1 MTAGGAMTRAFTV
14 TYRKSMSRAPDLLS
28 TSHLHAHART
38 LGAGAAEVAIGADPV
53 MTWRS
58 ARAQRAATAATVIG
72 VVIILAAIAGVVVA
86 LRVPI
91 GAVVRGSFTSKLSP
105 GAGARFLPQSLATGG
120 VVVKSVTFNAYGSL
134 TLFEW
139 SAFGLIGLG
148 PLFLSWRYPLFAWRI
163 GFLAALIIPAIAM
176 GPRATLPP
184 SFQVPPEYLALL
196 VVVLCVAGLRH
207 SRAALWWMWA
217 LMALP
222 AWIWLGPGLLKPLYV
237 EAALMMVAVALDA
250 TGASNRARRELAVQF
265 ERNELEGARR
275 AVLEERTRIAREMHD
290 VVAHHM
296 SLIAVQ
302 AETAPYRLS
311 ELPDSALDEFSSL
324 SAHAREALSDMRRLL
339 GALRNEG
346 PAERAPQPRLNDVP
360 DLVAASQ
367 RAGVDISLT
376 MPDMDTVTSPGVELC
391 AYRIVQEALSNANRH
406 ALGSEVSVV
415 VEGDDDALRLRVRN
429 GPGLKQAAT
438 MVEPRTGHGLVGM
451 SERVAMLGGDLV
463 AQEDPDGG
471 FVVAAVL
478 PLHATLVSPVS

>member
-1 MTAGGAMTRAFTV
+1 
-14 TYRKSMSRAPDLLS
+14 
-28 TSHLHAHART
+28 
-38 LGAGAAEVAIGADPV
+38 
-53 MTWRS
+53 
-58 ARAQRAATAATVIG
+58 
-72 VVIILAAIAGVVVA
+72 
-86 LRVPI
+86 
-91 GAVVRGSFTSKLSP
+91 
-105 GAGARFLPQSLATGG
+105 
-120 VVVKSVTFNAYGSL
+120 VVKSVTFNAYGSL
-134 TLFEW
+134 RLFDW

-163 GFLAALIIPAIAM
+163 SFLAALIIPAISM

-184 SFQVPPEYLALL
+184 SFQIPPEQLTLL
-196 VVVLCVAGLRH
+196 VVVLCIAGLRH

-222 AWIWLGPGLLKPLYV
+222 AWIWLGPGLLRPFCA
-237 EAALMMVAVALDA
+237 EAALMVVAVALDA
-250 TGASNRARRELAVQF
+250 TGASNRARRELTAQF
-265 ERNELEGARR
+265 ERNELERARH

-311 ELPDSALDEFSSL
+311 ELPDTALEEFSSL

-346 PAERAPQPRLNDVP
+346 PAERAPQPCLNDVP

-376 MPDMDTVTSPGVELC
+376 MPDIDSVTSPGVELC

-406 ALGSEVSVV
+406 ALGSEISVV

-429 GPGLKQAAT
+429 GPGLKQPAT
-438 MVEPRTGHGLVGM
+438 TGEARAGHGLVGM
-451 SERVAMLGGDLV
+451 SERVAMIGGDLV
-463 AQEDPDGG
+463 AQEDPEGG

-478 PLHATLVSPVS
+478 PLHTELVSPAS